1 MLVQSYMQYVDYG
14 NCEAVLHSG
23 LVPLSG
29 ELGQLPDLALYCRL
43 DGLIGVRKDENAA
56 LFGQAM
62 EFLSKLLDNKIVTVQ
77 MKRPTSPTLF
87 LVHCRLSDSG
97 INVADELVAKGF
109 AKVRALQVMLP
120 FVGAL

>member
-1 MLVQSYMQYVDYG
+1 MLLYYTTGQSG
-14 NCEAVLHSG
+14 NFMYCFQINKNVS
-23 LVPLSG
+23 PSFTFTM
-29 ELGQLPDLALYCRL
+29 LP
-43 DGLIGVRKDENAA
+43 
-56 LFGQAM
+56 QAM